1 MFSQEDLQQI
11 AGHGLTPGA
20 VERQIADFRRGFPF
34 LRVVR
39 AASPGDG
46 VAVLDERTGTEGGAI
61 DADELV
67 GVGGVSTAL

>member
-46 VAVLDERTGTEGGAI
+46 IAVLGPAPR
-61 DADELV
+61 LC
-67 GVGGVSTAL
+67 L